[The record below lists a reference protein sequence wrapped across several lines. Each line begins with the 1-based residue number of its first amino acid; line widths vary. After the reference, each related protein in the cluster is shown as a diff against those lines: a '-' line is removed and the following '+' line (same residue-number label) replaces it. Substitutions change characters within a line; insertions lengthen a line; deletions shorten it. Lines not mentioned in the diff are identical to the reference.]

1 MSEATGQ
8 EEETRARAPSPP
20 VPPQLSWSFRRCPGS
35 PPGRTCSH
43 LPHRQRGFSPILDCK
58 AHLAGDSV
66 APPIEGPEVTRAA
79 RGPAGSPPPRH
90 PGLARGRRGRRGPP
104 GTRSRGSSLGRAG
117 GVPSRLGWRVGSQ
130 VSGVSGGPGVLLGC
144 LLSPPASR
152 GLVRPRFQGSQGAGE
167 GASRK
172 SKTRDQLK

>member
-1 MSEATGQ
+1 MLEATGQ
-8 EEETRARAPSPP
+8 EEGTRARAPSPP
-20 VPPQLSWSFRRCPGS
+20 VPPHPPPELVLQEVPRLPPGPDLFSS
-35 PPGRTCSH
+35 PPPAARVRPDPGLQSASGRG
-43 LPHRQRGFSPILDCK
+43 QRG
-58 AHLAGDSV
+58 
-66 APPIEGPEVTRAA
+66 PPIEGPEDVCAA

-144 LLSPPASR
+144 LVSPPASR
-152 GLVRPRFQGSQGAGE
+152 GLVRPRFQGSRGAGE

-172 SKTRDQLK
+172 SKTWD